1 MAVRRHGYDSAK
13 ASGGLNDLWKFDVST
28 TEWTWMSGSNVIP
41 CQISL
46 LIGYKVCRAS
56 TPVYGIRGLPAAENV
71 PAGGTAAAAWTDQT
85 GNF

>member
-1 MAVRRHGYDSAK
+1 M
-13 ASGGLNDLWKFDVST
+13 
-28 TEWTWMSGSNVIP
+28 ESGSNVIP
-41 CQISL
+41 CQISP